1 MIFAFGMFECF
12 YFNYQYHTKRIFL
25 LNLNKLLLTTVL
37 ALGSASASAAL
48 ITNDLGGSAGFGEG
62 TLSAN
67 DDGSTAFL
75 DLSSIFSGGLNFFG
89 TSYTGLYLN
98 NNGNVTF
105 DGILSTFTPPA
116 LNGNTSNPIIA
127 PFFADV
133 DTRGGAATATPGGNS
148 TGNNLVYWDVDTV
161 TNTFTAT
168 WDDVG
173 YYNSEIDL
181 LNSFQLALIDQGNGD
196 FDIEFRYEDLNWTTG
211 NSSGGSNGLGGTVA
225 RSGYSSGNGLDFNE
239 LSASGNQAQML
250 ALTDTSNVG
259 IAGLYRFEVRNG
271 QVAPPTSVPEPST
284 LAILAL
290 GLMGLV
296 SRRFAKK

>member
-1 MIFAFGMFECF
+1 M
-12 YFNYQYHTKRIFL
+12 
-25 LNLNKLLLTTVL
+25 NLKKLLLTTLL
-37 ALGSASASAAL
+37 ALGSASASASL
-48 ITNDLGGSAGFGEG
+48 ITNGLGGTAGFGEG

-67 DDGSTAFL
+67 DDDSTAFL
-75 DLSSIFSGGLNFFG
+75 DLSSVFSGGLNFFG

-105 DGILSTFTPPA
+105 DNVLTTFTPPA

-133 DTRGGAATATPGGNS
+133 DTSGGAVAATPGGNS
-148 TGNNLVYWDVDTV
+148 TGSNLVYWDLDTV
-161 TNTFTAT
+161 NRIFTAT

-173 YYNSEIDL
+173 YFDSEIDL

-211 NSSGGSNGLGGTVA
+211 NASGGSNGLGGTVA
-225 RSGYSSGNGLDFNE
+225 RSGYSSGNGSDFNE

-250 ALTDTSNVG
+250 ALTDTSNIGV
-259 IAGLYRFEVRNG
+259 AGLYRFEVRNG

-290 GLMGLV
+290 GLMGLI